1 MITKLEVSNFR
12 NIKYSALNFETEC
25 AILMGANGIGKS
37 NSLNA
42 LNWLVTNTL
51 LTDKWGSGENDLNSV
66 FAKDY
71 VAGQNPSVT
80 ITLDTGTTFTK
91 KFVKGKSGNNA
102 EYYVN
107 GVKKTKTEFEADLF
121 LDLHFVKKLRCEK
134 EVNELRL
141 FTDPLYA
148 LQKLDAK
155 ALRLLLVELGCSVSN
170 EEVYESNSK
179 FEELKQYEAKYRSDF
194 TVMRTS
200 LKTDRQDLNKQVE
213 ATDMLIDSIKVGE
226 YEPSIKAEREE
237 TKNKLMLQLN
247 DLKSGARNVTDD
259 LENKLKDIK
268 HQKEL
273 FVKEQET
280 NINSKISILKEK
292 KENALN
298 YAREKQNERL
308 QAINSQIQVKS
319 EELNTLEASKEAYQQ
334 TLDQKRNE
342 AANYKAK
349 TDKLMEYKKAHE
361 EMLERISKSEFKGY
375 VTCPDCGKIFAT
387 DPSAELL
394 FNKQKQDDIANHN
407 TNLAQIEIDL
417 KQIEKDFFN
426 CIQLGK
432 KAKAQLEEVETKLT
446 KVNREI
452 SELNDSK
459 RNAESETTLADTDR
473 LEQIELEIVAL
484 ESQDIDTTKYDV
496 EINNLNSK
504 IQQAIL
510 EAESTNKQVI
520 EELQE
525 KINYVDEQIRECYR
539 AESLINSKNEA
550 QNKRSKLVSE
560 LNNIDYLI
568 ELVNSFIQTKI
579 KMINHK
585 AKDITGIDFV
595 MLEENLTNDGVKEVC
610 YATVDGVEF
619 ANVNT
624 SQKVVAGIQFIEKIK
639 EILGANNLPILAD
652 RLEGFDD
659 LEKIKGL
666 TTEQMICTVVGNKNQ
681 KEIIVM

>member
-1 MITKLEVSNFR
+1 MIKQLEISNFR
-12 NIKYSALNFETEC
+12 NIKYSTLNFEPKC

-102 EYYVN
+102 EYFVN

-121 LDLHFVKKLRCEK
+121 LDLHFVKKLKCEK

-179 FEELKQYEAKYRSDF
+179 FEELKQYEPKYRSDF

-226 YEPSIKAEREE
+226 YEPSIKAEHEA

-247 DLKSGARNVTDD
+247 DLKSGARNVTDE

-280 NINSKISILKEK
+280 TLNSKISILKEK

-319 EELNTLEASKEAYQQ
+319 EELNTLQASKEAYQQ

-342 AANYKAK
+342 AAGYKAK
-349 TDKLMEYKKAHE
+349 TDKLMADKKTYE
-361 EMLERISKSEFKGY
+361 ESLEQVSKREFKGY

-387 DPSAELL
+387 DPTAEIL
-394 FNKQKQDDIANHN
+394 FNKQKQDDVANYN
-407 TNLAQIEIDL
+407 TKLAQIEIDL
-417 KQIEKDFFN
+417 KQIEKDFFS
-426 CIQLGK
+426 CIDVGR

-446 KVNREI
+446 KVNRELN
-452 SELNDSK
+452 ELNDSK
-459 RNAESETTLADTDR
+459 RNAETSATLADTER

-484 ESQDIDTTKYDV
+484 ESQDIDTTKFDV

-510 EAESTNKQVI
+510 ETESTNKQVI

-525 KINYVDEQIRECYR
+525 KIKYVDDQIRECYR
-539 AESLINSKNEA
+539 TESLINSKNEA
-550 QNKRSKLVSE
+550 QNKRSKLISQ
-560 LNNIDYLI
+560 LNDIDYLI
-568 ELVNSFIQTKI
+568 ELVNGFIQTKI

-666 TTEQMICTVVGNKNQ
+666 TTEQLICTVVGNKNQ